1 MEIHFSSNGQEQGG
15 RLLAADGSSLALHPQ
30 PMVAVHSGQSA
41 SAAFGA
47 NDLQH
52 LKHSLGI
59 RPLRSISR
67 PDGEGTC
74 PLGDMSEE
82 IPHRGSHRSAN
93 PRNPSST
100 EAHPDNH
107 GDSELHARDSNQAN
121 VVESAG
127 TLRDTVDGNSSS
139 QGGPTA
145 GGMDLDDFQEGV
157 CPRM

>member
-1 MEIHFSSNGQEQGG
+1 M
-15 RLLAADGSSLALHPQ
+15 LAADGSSMALHPQ
-30 PMVAVHSGQSA
+30 PMVAVHSRSPA
-41 SAAFGA
+41 SAASGA

-67 PDGEGTC
+67 PDGEGIS

-82 IPHRGSHRSAN
+82 ISHQGSHRSAN
-93 PRNPSST
+93 PRHPSST
-100 EAHPDNH
+100 EAHPDYH
-107 GDSELHARDSNQAN
+107 GDSELHDQDSNQAN
-121 VVESAG
+121 AFESAG

-145 GGMDLDDFQEGV
+145 GGMDLDVFQEGV